1 VLHTTYDIGVA
12 VPEKVVNGTN
22 VTVVPFNVHVPSF
35 VTVIDDLVHPVEI
48 VSPAS
53 QRFSDEL
60 FRETVPCVV

>member
-22 VTVVPFNVHVPSF
+22 VTVVLFNVQVPSF
-35 VTVIDDLVHPVEI
+35 VTVIDVLVHPVEI

-53 QRFSDEL
+53 QSFSDEL

>member
-53 QRFSDEL
+53 QSFSDEL
-60 FRETVPCVV
+60 LRETVPCVV

>member
-12 VPEKVVNGTN
+12 VPEKVDSGTK

-35 VTVIDDLVHPVEI
+35 VTMIDDLVHPVEI

-53 QRFSDEL
+53 QSFSDEL
-60 FRETVPCVV
+60 FSETVPCVV

>member
-22 VTVVPFNVHVPSF
+22 VTVVPFNVQVPSF
-35 VTVIDDLVHPVEI
+35 VTVIDVLVQPVEI

-53 QRFSDEL
+53 QSFSDEL